1 MTGTLKKM
9 LEEMRRGVTDFT
21 KGGECS
27 SCGQCCS
34 NFLPVSSKEVKEIKR
49 YVKKHKITEQ
59 KHNFPVTNEI
69 ADFTCPFRSEKER
82 KCLIYEVRPLICRDF
97 RCDKM
102 KKEIQR
108 NKDLMHK
115 RYFVYDMR
123 DTFFGEG

>member
-1 MTGTLKKM
+1 MTGTLEKM
-9 LEEMRRGVTDFT
+9 VEDMKRGVTDFT
-21 KGGECS
+21 RNGECS

-49 YVKKHKITEQ
+49 YVKKHRITEQ

-102 KKEIQR
+102 KKEIQL

-115 RYFVYDMR
+115 RYFVYNMR
-123 DTFFGEG
+123 DTFFGER

>member
-9 LEEMRRGVTDFT
+9 LEDMRRGVTDFT
-21 KGGECS
+21 KDGECS

-59 KHNFPVTNEI
+59 KHNFPATNEI
-69 ADFTCPFRSEKER
+69 VDFTCPFRSEKER
-82 KCLIYEVRPLICRDF
+82 KCLIYEVRPLICMDF

-123 DTFFGEG
+123 DTFFRER